1 MEWFFVVV
9 AGLFEMAG
17 VAMISQFNKKRG
29 LLQLIL
35 LIAAFAASFFFLSLA
50 MVVLP
55 MATAYAVWTG
65 IGAAGGVLVGM
76 YFYGESKDWKRVL
89 FLSFIVIS
97 AVGLKVVSS

>member
-1 MEWFFVVV
+1 MEWVWVIF

-17 VAMISQFNKKRG
+17 VAMINQFNKKRTI
-29 LLQLIL
+29 LSLIL
-35 LIAAFAASFFFLSLA
+35 LISAFGLSFFFLSLA

-76 YFYGESKDWKRVL
+76 IYYGESRHWKRIF
-89 FLSFIVIS
+89 FLSLVILS
-97 AVGLKVVSS
+97 AVGLKFVS